1 MGLANKAV
9 ADTTPKM
16 GRPPL
21 GVRPL
26 TVRLPAE
33 QIARIEVLRGP
44 NQAAAFIREA
54 VDEKLKRDERK

>member
-9 ADTTPKM
+9 ADTAPKM

-33 QIARIEVLRGP
+33 QIARIEALKGP

-54 VDEKLKRDERK
+54 VAEKLARERK

>member
-9 ADTTPKM
+9 ADTAPRM

-26 TVRLPAE
+26 TVRLTAE
-33 QIARIEVLRGP
+33 QIARIEALDGP
-44 NQAAAFIREA
+44 NQIAKFIRQA
-54 VDEKLKRDERK
+54 VLSELHRREGK